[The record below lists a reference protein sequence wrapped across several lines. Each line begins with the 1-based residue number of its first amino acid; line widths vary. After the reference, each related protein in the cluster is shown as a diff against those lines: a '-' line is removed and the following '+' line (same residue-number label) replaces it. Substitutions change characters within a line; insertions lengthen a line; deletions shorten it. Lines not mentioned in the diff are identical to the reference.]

1 MNAKN
6 EKQGTKRI
14 VAAAVLFGT
23 LLGVPVA
30 TMAGQS
36 GDESRRDRRERKFD
50 DEDRNDRDRN
60 DRDRNDRRRFDFRF
74 EDRDFDLRIR
84 DARFRD
90 GGRPV
95 IFIRGEGFSRRTR
108 VAVFGEEV
116 RDVRFVSRNFLIV
129 DLSRFD
135 RRFFERR
142 EIEVTVF
149 DRDRRDRT
157 VVKF

>member
-1 MNAKN
+1 MNAKT
-6 EKQGTKRI
+6 EKRAKGTTQI

-23 LLGVPVA
+23 LMGIPVA
-30 TMAGQS
+30 AMGQQS
-36 GDESRRDRRERKFD
+36 EDDSRRDRRERKFD
-50 DEDRNDRDRN
+50 DEDRNDR
-60 DRDRNDRRRFDFRF
+60 RRFDFKF

-84 DARFRD
+84 EARFRD
-90 GGRPV
+90 RGRPV

-108 VAVFGEEV
+108 VAIFDDEV
-116 RDVRFVSRNFLIV
+116 RDVRFVSRNVLVV

-142 EIEVTVF
+142 EIVVTVF

>member
-1 MNAKN
+1 MNAN
-6 EKQGTKRI
+6 TEKRAKGMRQI

-23 LLGVPVA
+23 LMGVPVA

-36 GDESRRDRRERKFD
+36 EDDSRRDRKERRFD
-50 DEDRNDRDRN
+50 DENRN
-60 DRDRNDRRRFDFRF
+60 DRDRNDRRRFDFKF

-84 DARFRD
+84 DARFQDR
-90 GGRPV
+90 GRPV
-95 IFIRGEGFSRRTR
+95 IFIRGEGFSRQTR
-108 VAVFGEEV
+108 VTIFGDEV
-116 RDVRFVSRNFLIV
+116 RGVRFVNRNFLIV

-135 RRFFERR
+135 RRAFERR

-149 DRDRRDRT
+149 DRNRRDRS